1 MGAPHNGL
9 ATDALMT
16 LVKGKASESLIE
28 ELKPGSPTL
37 KNLKF
42 RFDDMAQNVRVL
54 SIFERRESKTAI
66 EVSFLTP
73 SCLSF
78 ALTVP

>member
-16 LVKGKASESLIE
+16 LVKGKASESLID

-37 KNLKF
+37 RNLKF
-42 RFDDMAQNVRVL
+42 RFDDMAQNIKVL
-54 SIFERRESKTAI
+54 SVFERRETPTAI
-66 EVSFLTP
+66 EVSPFRIQG
-73 SCLSF
+73 
-78 ALTVP
+78 